1 MIKQPQNDPI
11 DQIDESIML
20 FAVKEKLIKWIPL
33 DHFDAFKKELISYF
47 KTSPS
52 RKQLINA
59 KAFDDKLS
67 QSFKQEFKKF
77 IKRYV
82 LTIKGYNFN
91 LYGSQSE
98 LE

>member
-20 FAVKEKLIKWIPL
+20 FAIKEKFIKWIPV
-33 DHFDAFKKELISYF
+33 DHFDAFKKELIAHF

-52 RKQLINA
+52 RKQLSQT
-59 KAFDDKLS
+59 KTFDDKLT
-67 QSFKQEFKKF
+67 QAFKQEFKKF
-77 IKRYV
+77 IKHYV
-82 LTIKGYNFN
+82 LTIKGYNFDQ
-91 LYGSQSE
+91 YGSKSE